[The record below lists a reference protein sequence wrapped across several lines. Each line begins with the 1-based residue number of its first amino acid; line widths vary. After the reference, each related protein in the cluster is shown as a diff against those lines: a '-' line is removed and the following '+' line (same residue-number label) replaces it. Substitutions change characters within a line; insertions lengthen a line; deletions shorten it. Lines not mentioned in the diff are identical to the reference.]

1 MPSEESASTSE
12 RSTSPGIAVER
23 KASKPSSNAST
34 VRLPPLIKL
43 GVGGAD
49 CSRAP
54 FASQRA
60 CEASIIID
68 GNIKRVHFIPSVFL
82 SSIIGR
88 GPTSQPV
95 SPKRSAAKKPAN
107 EPTCPEFPANCPW
120 DSHHSDAA
128 GFPTIRADSKVFGEN
143 RIQCTS
149 KTLLLLRLVRQNSA
163 ALCTIYDSQHR
174 ITS

>member
-68 GNIKRVHFIPSVFL
+68 GNIKRVHFIPSVFPFINHW
-82 SSIIGR
+82 SR
-88 GPTSQPV
+88 T
-95 SPKRSAAKKPAN
+95 N
-107 EPTCPEFPANCPW
+107 FPA
-120 DSHHSDAA
+120 
-128 GFPTIRADSKVFGEN
+128 
-143 RIQCTS
+143 
-149 KTLLLLRLVRQNSA
+149 RQ
-163 ALCTIYDSQHR
+163 SQKKR
-174 ITS
+174 CKKARK